1 MVRTLFHRS
10 VTAAVAAAGLLF
22 FLQAA
27 VLRAEHRSTV
37 ELDLY
42 SSAARAG
49 GDSWVGMG
57 AGIASYRLQQ
67 TENPNVRSLLE
78 ISALFTPTPSGG
90 PDASFD
96 VEKAYAKFR
105 FADMRGTIGKAP
117 FSWGEGLIF
126 NVADSMFSRGTGAD
140 LMQSE
145 FEDAAAWLTGLSW
158 YFGPFSFVEFIAI
171 PAPLEAIVGDSSE
184 SEVTAGYGLPALEDY
199 RAGIRWIAKPM
210 GIKTELGYLFDGRD
224 GTGPDDSSAAG
235 SEGGSLQGDSAAF
248 QEGAFY
254 HRPYFSL
261 QGNIGIDWHLSA
273 SLELPDRGAI
283 FAGAWEGFLISS
295 GLYSLIP
302 VGYDDSLGFRVETLT
317 RPAGEWE
324 ERHIEDESGGT
335 ASPAS
340 YGLYSYGEVSYDFGT
355 GFSLALRSLISP
367 IDLSAKISPGLSWN
381 IFQGFTLLGYA
392 SFQTGDGG
400 DTYPWDPPA
409 TEATS
414 TSGGIS
420 AGSSGAS
427 VMIGCNVV
435 Y

>member
-1 MVRTLFHRS
+1 MVRMVFPR
-10 VTAAVAAAGLLF
+10 AAAAAALFLL
-22 FLQAA
+22 LLLPAA
-27 VLRAEHRSTV
+27 VLRAEHVSTV
-37 ELDLY
+37 ELELY
-42 SSAARAG
+42 SSAARDSG
-49 GDSWVGMG
+49 GTWTGMG

-78 ISALFTPTPSGG
+78 ISALFTPTPSGS

-96 VEKAYAKFR
+96 VDRAYAKFR

-126 NVADSMFSRGTGAD
+126 NVADSMFSRGTGAN

-158 YFGPFSFVEFIAI
+158 YFGPFSFVEIIAV
-171 PAPLEAIVGDSSE
+171 PAPLEAITDDSSGTG
-184 SEVTAGYGLPALEDY
+184 SEVTVGYGLPALEDY
-199 RAGIRWIAKPM
+199 RAGIRWLSKPL

-224 GTGPDDSSAAG
+224 GTGLDGSSGAAAG
-235 SEGGSLQGDSAAF
+235 ASLQGDSAAF

-254 HRPYFSL
+254 HRPYLSL

-273 SLELPDRGAI
+273 SLELPDRGGLAD
-283 FAGAWEGFLISS
+283 AAWEGFLISS

-302 VGYDDSLGFRVETLT
+302 VGYDDSLGFRLETLI

-324 ERHIEDESGGT
+324 ERHITDGTDGGVY
-335 ASPAS
+335 PAS
-340 YGLYSYGEVSYDFGT
+340 YGLYGYGEVSYDFGT

-409 TEATS
+409 SEATS

-427 VMIGCNVV
+427 VMIGCSVV